1 VAGAP
6 DYAAAFVGWRSWLVV
21 LVEGE
26 FRLCSPVYAMVWPP
40 RAEARA
46 FCRGWGKRGSRPRPA
61 EHRAPSERCRCGIYA
76 SVSPA
81 PAAQLLAH
89 VYVPDL
95 AYPVEQPVLGRVS
108 LWGHVVECE
117 HGWRAACAYP
127 AALYVPVLG
136 AQTPSAPGRRRLTRL
151 LDRLD
156 AWTETPHPER
166 VARALERYG
175 VPVELIA
182 CRTLRHAAEQLAQ
195 P

>member
-1 VAGAP
+1 VVGAP

-26 FRLCSPVYAMVWPP
+26 FRLCSPVYPMIWPP

-46 FCRGWGKRGSRPRPA
+46 FCRGKEKLAARSRPA
-61 EHRAPSERCRCGIYA
+61 DHRAPGERCRCGIYA
-76 SVSPA
+76 SASPG

-89 VYVPDL
+89 VIIPDL

-108 LWGHVVECE
+108 LWGQVVECE
-117 HGWRAACAYP
+117 HGWRGACAYP
-127 AALYVPVLG
+127 AALYVPALG
-136 AQTPSAPGRRRLTRL
+136 GQTPSAPGRRRLTRL
-151 LDRLD
+151 IGFSD
-156 AWTETPHPER
+156 ACTETPHPER